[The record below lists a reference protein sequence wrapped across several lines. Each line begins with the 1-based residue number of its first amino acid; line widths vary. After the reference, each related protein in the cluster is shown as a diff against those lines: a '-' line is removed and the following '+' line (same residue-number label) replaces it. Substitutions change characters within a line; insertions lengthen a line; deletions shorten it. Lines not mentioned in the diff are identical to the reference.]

1 VRPTEGDELNWTK
14 IGERLRAKLLR
25 VIEPGRYTR
34 PEGWLLKTF
43 YAVVLAAAALGLLC
57 VLIRAWN
64 DGGWSLVAAAVCF
77 GPFLIIYLLMG
88 VDALAER
95 WAARSFWGSILLGLI
110 EGVALYEGMAL
121 LLWWENAVG
130 ERYKAWLRGER
141 KKEPRW

>member
-77 GPFLIIYLLMG
+77 GPFLIMYLLMG

-95 WAARSFWGSILLGLI
+95 WAARSLI
-110 EGVALYEGMAL
+110 ESVALYGGMAL
-121 LLWWENAVG
+121 LLWWENAAG
-130 ERYKAWLRGER
+130 ERYNAWRCAASARRSRGGDLTED
-141 KKEPRW
+141 